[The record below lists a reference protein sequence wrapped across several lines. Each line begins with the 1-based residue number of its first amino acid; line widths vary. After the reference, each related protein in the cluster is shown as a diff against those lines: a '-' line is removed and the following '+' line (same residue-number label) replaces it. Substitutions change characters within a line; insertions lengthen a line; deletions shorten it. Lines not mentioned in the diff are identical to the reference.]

1 MVLKGSKH
9 VYNRYIILSRADKM
23 RLRSK
28 AMKIVEKT
36 CYFQMLVASTII
48 NIISKKEK

>member
-1 MVLKGSKH
+1 
-9 VYNRYIILSRADKM
+9 M

-48 NIISKKEK
+48 KIISKKKNKLIAILFSNVIRLI